1 MNVFVGHLA
10 PSITND
16 DLRAAFS
23 SYGTVVNALVMR
35 DTATRKP
42 LGYGYVYL
50 VPDEAARRAIHDL
63 NRAVLRGRPIVVRE
77 CIDRN
82 REERR
87 TRQVRWNGDD
97 RRRKQ
102 ERRINSRAMPFN
114 REFAAP
120 RAPAAGDFTP
130 G

>member
-1 MNVFVGHLA
+1 MNIFVGHLA
-10 PSITND
+10 PTITND

-23 SYGTVVNALVMR
+23 SYGTVVNALVIR
-35 DTATRKP
+35 NTSTSKP

-82 REERR
+82 RLERR
-87 TRQVRWNGDD
+87 VKKSRWNGEN
-97 RRRKQ
+97 RRRSP
-102 ERRINSRAMPFN
+102 ERRVNGHGMPFHHE
-114 REFAAP
+114 RAAP
-120 RAPAAGDFTP
+120 PSPAAGDFTP

>member
-1 MNVFVGHLA
+1 MNIFVGHLA

-23 SYGTVVNALVMR
+23 SYGTVVNALVMH

-42 LGYGYVYL
+42 LGYGHVYL
-50 VPDEAARRAIHDL
+50 VPDDAARRAIHDL

-77 CIDRN
+77 SVERT
-82 REERR
+82 RSERR
-87 TRQVRWNGDD
+87 VKQARMNGED
-97 RRRKQ
+97 RRRKP
-102 ERRINSRAMPFN
+102 ERRVNGRAMPFN

-120 RAPAAGDFTP
+120 HAPSAGEFTP

>member
-1 MNVFVGHLA
+1 MNIFVGHLA

-35 DTATRKP
+35 DTAAGKP
-42 LGYGYVYL
+42 LGYGHVYL
-50 VPDEAARRAIHDL
+50 VPDDAARRAIHDL

-77 CIDRN
+77 CLDRN

-87 TRQVRWNGDD
+87 TRRSRWNGDD
-97 RRRKQ
+97 RRRKP
-102 ERRINSRAMPFN
+102 ERRTNGRTLPFH

-120 RAPAAGDFTP
+120 HAPSASDFTP